1 MIDQF
6 FASFKVLGKENSI
19 KSTKLLIIL
28 ILAVFLELLGIGL
41 IVPIL
46 SNLFNVE
53 QTTEN
58 FKIIYYLLTL
68 FPQGLSQLV
77 SLSIIFLLIII
88 FKICLLLYFDYKT
101 QKYTREMFLG
111 ISLKAYSY
119 FLYAPWEDVLRKDHG
134 YIIRN
139 ILSDTSRFIGQGI
152 LQFIYIIKNTLFLI
166 FVLGYLF
173 YINFE
178 ITFFVFLLFS
188 TFTIIFLLLLKKKL
202 ENLSSIT
209 AGLDKFRFKNISE
222 TVIGLRDVKLL
233 GNPKYFLNLFKINEE
248 KTTKITIIT
257 TILNKIPRY
266 FLELMIVLGVV
277 LTISYLDIN
286 NINIIDFVP
295 LIGLYGFAI
304 LRLVPVFINYNVN
317 IQAIKYSKTQIDEVI
332 KNASRFSKFYNQN
345 ILNDM
350 GGSSQKKLDF
360 EKDAKI
366 NISDVSFSYDKKKY
380 IFKSLNLEIVK
391 DKTIY
396 IEGENGS
403 GKSTLVDLIS
413 GMLSPITGKVLFNNQ
428 NIQNF
433 KEEWQNHIGYV
444 SQTYFLINSSIKD
457 NIIFGRKNISE
468 DKLKNIIKTVELET
482 LINSLPEGIETKVG
496 NLGGKLSGGQKQRI
510 VIARALI
517 NNPNIIILDEATN
530 ALDNET
536 EENLLKILNKI
547 KIGKIIIFIA
557 HSEKI
562 KNFCDINLLIK
573 DNNIQLN
580 YEKKNY

>member
-1 MIDQF
+1 MFNQF
-6 FASFKVLGKENSI
+6 FASFKILGKENSI

-28 ILAVFLELLGIGL
+28 ILAAFLELLGIGL

-58 FKIIYYLLTL
+58 FKIIYYLLIL

-77 SLSIIFLLIII
+77 SLSIIFLLVMI
-88 FKICLLLYFDYKT
+88 FKICLLLYFDYKS
-101 QKYTREMFLG
+101 QKYSREMFVG

-152 LQFIYIIKNTLFLI
+152 LQFIYIIKNTLFLF
-166 FVLGYLF
+166 FVLGYLL

-178 ITFFVFLLFS
+178 ITFFVLPLFLI
-188 TFTIIFLLLLKKKL
+188 FTIIFLLLLKKKL
-202 ENLSSIT
+202 ENLSS
-209 AGLDKFRFKNISE
+209 ASAALDEFRFKNISE
-222 TVIGLRDVKLL
+222 TVIGLRDIKLL

-266 FLELMIVLGVV
+266 ILEIMIVLGVI
-277 LTISYLDIN
+277 LTMYYLDIN
-286 NINIIDFVP
+286 NINVIDFVP
-295 LIGLYGFAI
+295 LMGLYGFAI
-304 LRLVPVFINYNVN
+304 LRLVPIFISYNVS
-317 IQAIKYSKTQIDEVI
+317 IQAIKFSKTQIDEVI

-350 GGSSQKKLDF
+350 GGSSQKKIDF

-380 IFKSLNLEIVK
+380 VFKNLNLEIVK

-396 IEGENGS
+396 VEGENGS

-413 GMLSPITGKVLFNNQ
+413 GMLNPITGKVLFNNQ

-433 KEEWQNHIGYV
+433 KEEWQNQIGYV

-468 DKLKNIIKTVELET
+468 DKLKNIIKTVELAT
-482 LINSLPEGIETKVG
+482 LIDSLPEGIETKVG

-517 NNPNIIILDEATN
+517 NDPDIIILDEATN

-536 EENLLKILNKI
+536 EDNMLKIVNKI

-580 YEKKNY
+580 YEKKN